1 MTSTATLP
9 TTAGRSIV
17 EINSLSKSFKDVTAV
32 DDLSFSVEPGQ
43 VCGLLGP
50 NGAGKTTTL
59 RMLVGLIGP
68 TSGSARLFGELVRPG
83 APELARVGA
92 LVEQAAFAPNLS
104 GMANLRL
111 WWQAGGGRMADADLD
126 GALAVAGLG
135 DAVHR
140 KVKGYSQ
147 GMKQRLGLAQALL
160 HRPSVL
166 FLDEP
171 TDGVDPVGRKQIR
184 DLLLAERA
192 RGVTIFINSHLLGE
206 VEQLCDRVAILK
218 KGQLA
223 LVGTVPEVVGDKS
236 TWLVGFDGPP
246 PGDQRWQSARLVPS
260 GTAGLWRLTLDSAGG
275 IDRFLDEARGRGLL
289 LRHLERERG
298 TLEEIYLQLA
308 DAGGPSS

>member
-147 GMKQRLGLAQALL
+147 GMKQRLGFARLL
-160 HRPSVL
+160 LSRPEL
-166 FLDEP
+166 LILDEP
-171 TDGVDPVGRKQIR
+171 TNGLDPGEIKEIR
-184 DLLLAERA
+184 DLVRRIAETGSSVLLS
-192 RGVTIFINSHLLGE
+192 SHHLAE
-206 VEQLCDRVAILK
+206 VEQTCSHVVVMDR
-218 KGQLA
+218 GR
-223 LVGTVPEVVGDKS
+223 LVTAGTVESIISASGTVVIEVDDVDAATVALSAMPNVTGLTHDGHTLHVTVS
-236 TWLVGFDGPP
+236 SGPRSDLV
-246 PGDQRWQSARLVPS
+246 RRLVE
-260 GTAGLWRLTLDSAGG
+260 AGVAVETVGASRSLEDA
-275 IDRFLDEARGRGLL
+275 FLGLL
-289 LRHLERERG
+289 
-298 TLEEIYLQLA
+298 
-308 DAGGPSS
+308 DGGSGR

>member
-147 GMKQRLGLAQALL
+147 GMKQRLGFARLL
-160 HRPSVL
+160 LSRPEL
-166 FLDEP
+166 LILDEP
-171 TDGVDPVGRKQIR
+171 TNGLDPGEIKEIR
-184 DLLLAERA
+184 DLVRRIAETGSSVLLS
-192 RGVTIFINSHLLGE
+192 SHHLAE
-206 VEQLCDRVAILK
+206 VEQTCSHVVVMDR
-218 KGQLA
+218 GR
-223 LVGTVPEVVGDKS
+223 LVTAGTVESIISASGTVVIEVDDVDAATVALSATPNVTGLTHDGHTLHVTVS
-236 TWLVGFDGPP
+236 SGPRSDLV
-246 PGDQRWQSARLVPS
+246 RRLVE
-260 GTAGLWRLTLDSAGG
+260 AGVAVETVGASRSLEDA
-275 IDRFLDEARGRGLL
+275 FLGLL
-289 LRHLERERG
+289 
-298 TLEEIYLQLA
+298 
-308 DAGGPSS
+308 DGGSDR